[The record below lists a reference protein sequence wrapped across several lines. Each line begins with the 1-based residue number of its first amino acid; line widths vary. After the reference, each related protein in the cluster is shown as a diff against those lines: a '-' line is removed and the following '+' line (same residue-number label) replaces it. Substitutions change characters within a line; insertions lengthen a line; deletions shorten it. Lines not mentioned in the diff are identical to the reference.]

1 MPPFSFFVTYHL
13 AETRVI
19 DEDFD
24 NRILRG
30 LLRYNS
36 SLDIVRVQDVGLSG
50 LDDPSILNWAA
61 QEERILLT
69 HDFKT
74 MPQHVADALA
84 SGQNIAG
91 VIVVPQSMPIG
102 EAIQDIQL
110 IAENCSPE
118 EIKARMIVYL
128 PL

>member
-1 MPPFSFFVTYHL
+1 MLKLKKFLT
-13 AETRVI
+13 

-30 LLRYNS
+30 FVRLYSS

-50 LDDPSILNWAA
+50 TDDPSVLAWAA

-69 HDFKT
+69 HDLKT
-74 MPQHVADALA
+74 MPQHVAKAFS
-84 SGQNIAG
+84 SGQSTAG
-91 VIVVPQSMPIG
+91 VIVVQQSTPIG
-102 EAIQDIQL
+102 EAIQNIRF

-118 EIKARMIVYL
+118 EMKTRMIVYL
-128 PL
+128 PH

>member
-1 MPPFSFFVTYHL
+1 MVSRMLELQKFLT
-13 AETRVI
+13 

-30 LLRYNS
+30 LVRSYSL

-50 LDDPSILNWAA
+50 ADDSTILAWAA
-61 QEERILLT
+61 ADERILLT
-69 HDFKT
+69 HDFRT
-74 MPQHVADALA
+74 MPHHVSEAFA
-84 SGQNIAG
+84 SGQYLAG
-91 VIVVPQSMPIG
+91 IIVVPQAMPIG

-118 EIKARMIVYL
+118 EMKTRMIIYL